1 MLDSQFMALKPEARA
16 IRLDIDERLANLVAR
31 NPTTPNIH
39 V

>member
-1 MLDSQFMALKPEARA
+1 LLDSHFIALKPSPNA
-16 IRLDIDERLANLVAR
+16 IRLDIDERLANLVSR